1 MLRNDKTFRKIIEN
15 QQNNDLIAKISKIV
29 VTIQKFQVSLDIAS

>member
-15 QQNNDLIAKISKIV
+15 QQNNDLITKISEIV